1 MFRQKAEEFTETFET
16 TILLKKESTMD
27 IFVLHFW
34 TTASEKGTSS
44 RMVHW
49 QKISNFLKVL
59 KGSSWES
66 LEDESMNSGNI

>member
-27 IFVLHFW
+27 IFVLHFS
-34 TTASEKGTSS
+34 TTASEKDTSL